1 MTYRAFILCLFCVVI
16 ALLGNGDMP
25 IFAQKTIAMGKKNT
39 PQLHY
44 KIQIAAYRN
53 LNLAQLSPLGSI
65 GNLFAED
72 AGNGIKRVIMGYY
85 TTRTQAEALLPRVHE
100 QGFGAAF
107 VTPHQS
113 IVPNDS
119 TAIAFAPAATEETTT
134 PIAQHSETDN
144 TPPSASGELSPLADN
159 EAYAII
165 LNATDLVITQKLP
178 DMLDWGSVFVPL
190 NDPDANTLLG
200 SYDTPE
206 RAWHVLDYV
215 QANVSDKATLCII
228 NTQTSEIVR
237 QRATAP
243 AKQPD
248 NNTDTTTDNPPQSK
262 DNNSQTDN
270 NTATTTEA
278 PKAETQPN
286 PKNPC
291 DKEEESAAATPPNT
305 QPEPRDEA
313 PQAEAIYKPYDS
325 TAPKDPANTT
335 AGSSSTNTTPE
346 EPQSILLLPPEV
358 IASNISE
365 APELPAFSRFKTYF
379 SNYDTVKTRLTII
392 PYDPILDDIASTDS
406 LQWDKNS
413 VDTNRKLRGVYIPA
427 NLVAILDSIPQDD
440 PKWSFY
446 ALFKYALSPMHD
458 AYIIRAGKGEYHSD
472 NNIYL
477 AVYDKAVGD
486 FTHTELISKVW
497 GGGNSFGFMRSWITD
512 LDQDGNHRDILTHT
526 TEEITN
532 GDNVSTNYTLY
543 AKVWNNGQYLD
554 AQIIDEPAI
563 KQQLGIE

>member
-1 MTYRAFILCLFCVVI
+1 
-16 ALLGNGDMP
+16 
-25 IFAQKTIAMGKKNT
+25 
-39 PQLHY
+39 
-44 KIQIAAYRN
+44 
-53 LNLAQLSPLGSI
+53 
-65 GNLFAED
+65 
-72 AGNGIKRVIMGYY
+72 MGYY
-85 TTRTQAEALLPRVHE
+85 TTRTQAETLLPRIHE
-100 QGFGAAF
+100 QGFSAAF

-119 TAIAFAPAATEETTT
+119 AALAFATTATEETTT
-134 PIAQHSETDN
+134 PTAQHSETDS
-144 TPPSASGELSPLADN
+144 TPTPSSETLSPLADN
-159 EAYAII
+159 EAYAVI

-248 NNTDTTTDNPPQSK
+248 NNTDATAQTPPQNK

-278 PKAETQPN
+278 PKAETPPS

-291 DKEEESAAATPPNT
+291 DKEEESTAITAPNT
-305 QPEPRDEA
+305 QPEPR
-313 PQAEAIYKPYDS
+313 PEAIYQPHS
-325 TAPKDPANTT
+325 SAAPKDPANTT
-335 AGSSSTNTTPE
+335 AGSSSTNTIPE
-346 EPQSILLLPPEV
+346 EPQSILLLPPEA

-379 SNYDTVKTRLTII
+379 NNYDTVKTLIVI
-392 PYDPILDDIASTDS
+392 NPYDPILDEIESTDS
-406 LQWDKNS
+406 LQWDKFS
-413 VDTNRKLRGVYIPA
+413 IDINRQLRGVYIPT
-427 NLVAILDSIPQDD
+427 NLMAILDSIPQDD

-458 AYIIRAGKGEYHSD
+458 AYVIRAGKGEYHSD

-486 FTHTELISKVW
+486 FTDTELISKVW
-497 GGGNSFGFMRSWITD
+497 GGGNSFGFMRSWMSD
-512 LDQDGNHRDILTHT
+512 LDKDGNGGDILTHIA
-526 TEEITN
+526 EEIVN
-532 GDNVSTNYTLY
+532 GDNITINKPPLAS
-543 AKVWNNGQYLD
+543 KVWKDGQYLD
-554 AQIIDEPAI
+554 AQIINEPATR
-563 KQQLGIE
+563 QQLGVD